1 MSVLEP
7 SADLM
12 GLPDTLRD
20 LARARGMNTGTFFL
34 SLTAPGGPRKLGA
47 RLARGL

>member
-7 SADLM
+7 SAVLM

-20 LARARGMNTGTFFL
+20 LARARGMNTGAFFL
-34 SLTAPGGPRKLGA
+34 SLAPGGPRELGA

>member
-7 SADLM
+7 SAVLM

-20 LARARGMNTGTFFL
+20 LARARGMNTGAFFL
-34 SLTAPGGPRKLGA
+34 SLADPGGARELGA